1 MVAFGALLGT
11 NRVSQWRDHYIAYD
25 ELKALLAQEDL
36 TALAFEAALDREI
49 ERAALF
55 ATAQMGRVAGALE
68 QARDDTETGRQA
80 AASLLACI
88 QYVELNLV
96 AVRKIVKK
104 RDTVATRRQL
114 GGGRG
119 GAWLL
124 SAARSPHLT
133 ALESFDA
140 PFAALLATARR
151 AADRAA
157 RSRPSSPTSALGPLL
172 ANGDAAN
179 ARALAALVKA
189 CDAALAQAR
198 AARADLRES
207 VAANFG
213 IDAEDAYAEAI
224 CVVPEALPPS
234 SEASDD
240 DDDGARALWCVI
252 GYAGLLAAST
262 AAAAPGAYEYAVA
275 LELPPAAAG
284 VLLGAA
290 PLAALAFRPAFEMEG
305 GARAKPRLV
314 ACALAAALGN
324 LVYGFAPAAPP
335 FPGLVA
341 ALLARG
347 ALGAAAAADAAHR
360 QYLKAVAPPGRRV
373 RSAARYVAAESLGG
387 VVGVGLAVVM
397 KGARVSTAAPRVLAV
412 ALLLFAAFVAAYW
425 REAPRERADEARPRA
440 KDDDDDEGAPPLFA
454 PAVERARR
462 TAVAAVAAAH
472 VALEVVLASTALT
485 VGRRFGWSPRGA
497 AGLLL
502 LLKASEYPAKRAAA
516 RRVEAGGDEAPLVL
530 ACGAGAA
537 VALALLGLAAADLQ
551 GPAAPEATAR
561 SAAGY
566 ASLALLASAASC
578 AVHVAARDVA
588 TKLDPRRTRSEV
600 PRLLFAAALAGDAVA
615 AASAAATSALVLWL
629 PPLAALGAVAAAAA
643 RRRRGGR
650 GYPRT
655 P

>member
-198 AARADLRES
+198 A
-207 VAANFG
+207 G
-213 IDAEDAYAEAI
+213 
-224 CVVPEALPPS
+224 VP
-234 SEASDD
+234 
-240 DDDGARALWCVI
+240 
-252 GYAGLLAAST
+252 
-262 AAAAPGAYEYAVA
+262 
-275 LELPPAAAG
+275 
-284 VLLGAA
+284 
-290 PLAALAFRPAFEMEG
+290 
-305 GARAKPRLV
+305 
-314 ACALAAALGN
+314 
-324 LVYGFAPAAPP
+324 
-335 FPGLVA
+335 
-341 ALLARG
+341 
-347 ALGAAAAADAAHR
+347 
-360 QYLKAVAPPGRRV
+360 
-373 RSAARYVAAESLGG
+373 
-387 VVGVGLAVVM
+387 
-397 KGARVSTAAPRVLAV
+397 
-412 ALLLFAAFVAAYW
+412 
-425 REAPRERADEARPRA
+425 RPR
-440 KDDDDDEGAPPLFA
+440 
-454 PAVERARR
+454 
-462 TAVAAVAAAH
+462 
-472 VALEVVLASTALT
+472 
-485 VGRRFGWSPRGA
+485 RFS
-497 AGLLL
+497 
-502 LLKASEYPAKRAAA
+502 
-516 RRVEAGGDEAPLVL
+516 
-530 ACGAGAA
+530 
-537 VALALLGLAAADLQ
+537 
-551 GPAAPEATAR
+551 
-561 SAAGY
+561 
-566 ASLALLASAASC
+566 
-578 AVHVAARDVA
+578 RDV
-588 TKLDPRRTRSEV
+588 DREDNRHRR
-600 PRLLFAAALAGDAVA
+600 A
-615 AASAAATSALVLWL
+615 W
-629 PPLAALGAVAAAAA
+629 
-643 RRRRGGR
+643 
-650 GYPRT
+650 
-655 P
+655 